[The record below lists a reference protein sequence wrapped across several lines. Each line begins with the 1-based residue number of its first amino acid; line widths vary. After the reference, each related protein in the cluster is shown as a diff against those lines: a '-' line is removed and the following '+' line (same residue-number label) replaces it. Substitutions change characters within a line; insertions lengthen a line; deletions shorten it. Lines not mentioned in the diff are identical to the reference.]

1 MRVLARFQPQLLGIL
16 RIVSGLLFL
25 EHGTGKLLHWP
36 TFPLHVAPNLMP
48 VIIIAGI
55 IELLGGVLVTI
66 GLLTRIA
73 AFIMSGEMAVG
84 YWTVHFAQ
92 GAQHGAYFPMQNQ
105 GDAAILFCFVFLY
118 IASAGPGAWAVDRK

>member
-1 MRVLARFQPQLLGIL
+1 MRFLARWERELLAVL

-36 TFPLHVAPNLMP
+36 TFPMHMPEKFMP
-48 VIIIAGI
+48 VIIVAGI
-55 IELLGGVLVTI
+55 IETVGGVLVTL
-66 GLLTRIA
+66 GFLTRIA
-73 AFIMSGEMAVG
+73 AFIMSGEMAIG
-84 YWTVHFAQ
+84 YWMVHFAQ

-118 IASAGPGAWAVDRK
+118 IASAGPGTWSIDRR